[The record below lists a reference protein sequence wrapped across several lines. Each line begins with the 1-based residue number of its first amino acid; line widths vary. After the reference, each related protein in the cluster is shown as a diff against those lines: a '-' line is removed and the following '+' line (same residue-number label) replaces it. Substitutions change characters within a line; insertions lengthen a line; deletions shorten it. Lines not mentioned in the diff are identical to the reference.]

1 MPSTS
6 SVFRNRRGSATS
18 AAPDRWASSRS
29 DAWDSSDIGYVSWAW
44 PFPTSIS
51 RIGDPASSD
60 SASAHGPSTMAPWTS
75 RSNMRTASRSSP
87 PTMPDT
93 SLPSGSTTTSR
104 PVSGSNRDPARASA
118 PYLRMVATSPRSSS
132 STNARSPAMPS
143 GVTVARSLLIR
154 PSDLMG
160 ER

>member
-1 MPSTS
+1 
-6 SVFRNRRGSATS
+6 
-18 AAPDRWASSRS
+18 
-29 DAWDSSDIGYVSWAW
+29 
-44 PFPTSIS
+44 
-51 RIGDPASSD
+51 
-60 SASAHGPSTMAPWTS
+60 
-75 RSNMRTASRSSP
+75 
-87 PTMPDT
+87 MPDT

-160 ER
+160 ERWMARTRATGVG